1 MRAGPAAA
9 FPGRSGAG
17 GWAGG
22 GGMARITLT
31 GSRIR
36 ERRLALDIRQAEL
49 ARRVGVS
56 PAYLN
61 LIEHNR
67 RKIGGKLLIDIA
79 AQLGVDAAQLAEG
92 AQVALLEAMSDAA
105 AAHPEAGAELPAI
118 EEFAGRFPGWAG
130 LIGALHRRN
139 GALEQTVTVLSDRLT
154 HDPQL
159 AASLH
164 EVLSVVTAIRST
176 SAILTDKAGVDPEWQ
191 ARFHRNLYED
201 SRRLAESAQALVA
214 YLDAAEAQAE
224 DDAAQ
229 APALPLEELEAWLAA
244 RGYHVAELEG
254 DAALTPEALLADE
267 KTLSRSPTTRVFA
280 LHYLES
286 YLADARRVPLAALRR
301 ALAETGADP
310 LALAARFDCDLAC
323 VLRRLAA
330 LPGGAGADGALPGM
344 PEIGLVCCDGSGT
357 LTFRKPIEGFA
368 IPRFG
373 AACPLWPLFQALSR
387 PATPIRMWL
396 EQAGY
401 RPRRYLSYAVA
412 QPLPRADFS
421 VPQTFGATMLILPE
435 TALTGDALDG
445 SGGGERGEAGGGSGG
460 APLGIGVSCRIC
472 PRQGCAARREPSILT
487 DGF

>member
-1 MRAGPAAA
+1 
-9 FPGRSGAG
+9 
-17 GWAGG
+17 
-22 GGMARITLT
+22 MARMARMTLT

-49 ARRVGVS
+49 ARRVGIS

-61 LIEHNR
+61 LIEHHKR
-67 RKIGGKLLIDIA
+67 RIGGKLLLDIA
-79 AQLGVDAAQLAEG
+79 AQLGVEPAQLAEG
-92 AQVALLEAMSDAA
+92 AGVSLLEAMSDAA
-105 AAHPEAGAELPAI
+105 AAHPQAGAELAAI

-130 LIGALHRRN
+130 LIALLRRRN
-139 GALEQTVTVLSDRLT
+139 DALEQTVTVLSDRLT

-176 SAILTDKAGVDPEWQ
+176 SAILADKDGIDPEWQ
-191 ARFHRNLYED
+191 ARFHRNLHED
-201 SRRLAESAQALVA
+201 SRRLAESAHALVA

-224 DDAAQ
+224 DAAVAQ
-229 APALPLEELEAWLAA
+229 ASALPQEELEAWLAA

-254 DAALTPEALLADE
+254 EAAQSPDALLAGE
-267 KTLSRSPTTRVFA
+267 RQLTRSPRTRAFA
-280 LHYLES
+280 LAYLEG
-286 YLADARRVPLAALRR
+286 YRADARRVPLAALRR
-301 ALAETGADP
+301 AIAETGIEP

-323 VLRRLAA
+323 MLRRLAA
-330 LPGGAGADGALPGM
+330 LPAAPGPGPGGVPVC
-344 PEIGLVCCDGSGT
+344 GLVCCDGSGT
-357 LTFRKPIEGFA
+357 LTFRKPLEGFA

-401 RPRRYLSYAVA
+401 RPRRYLAYAVA
-412 QPLPRADFS
+412 QPMPRADFS
-421 VPQTFGATMLILPE
+421 VPQTFGATMLILPD
-435 TALTGDALDG
+435 TGPA
-445 SGGGERGEAGGGSGG
+445 GEAVAGGNVGG
-460 APLGIGVSCRIC
+460 ADGADGGALGIGASCRIC
-472 PRQGCAARREPSILT
+472 PRERCASRREPSILT